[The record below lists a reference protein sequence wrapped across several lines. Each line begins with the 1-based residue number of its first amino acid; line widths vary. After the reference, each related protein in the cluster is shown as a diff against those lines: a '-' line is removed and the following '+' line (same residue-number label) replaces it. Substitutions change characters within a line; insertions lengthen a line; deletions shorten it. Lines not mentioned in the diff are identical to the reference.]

1 MENFIFYIVNGIS
14 EKSFSFN
21 FNVKINNASLKL
33 PMKVSTQKAKFNFY
47 KNEIDIANTT
57 NLKPVLWFCFKIK
70 FHHNCFCSYT

>member
-14 EKSFSFN
+14 EKSFLFN

-57 NLKPVLWFCFKIK
+57 NLKPVL
-70 FHHNCFCSYT
+70 